1 MKRFIALILICLPI
15 CTSAQLPELRA
26 LGTKHYLTNDVTVTH
41 LEGDMLKTIM
51 KEEADLIT
59 SIDVIASTN
68 AVASSEIF
76 DEATAIMGRYNI
88 EPMIK
93 TDSNEVSAIIY
104 TIKAQGVVTDIIAIV
119 KQAENGVVTVISGN
133 IPEEKL
139 NDYVQVAM

>member
-1 MKRFIALILICLPI
+1 
-15 CTSAQLPELRA
+15 
-26 LGTKHYLTNDVTVTH
+26 
-41 LEGDMLKTIM
+41 M
-51 KEEADLIT
+51 KEKADLIT

-68 AVASSEIF
+68 AAASSEIF

-104 TIKAQGVVTDIIAIV
+104 TIKAQGVVTDIIVIV

-133 IPEEKL
+133 IPEERL